1 MSTEIG
7 VLKNS
12 GSRNIELFLTRFWG
26 GNHKG
31 LCVQLSAIMEG
42 GITGYIQLSTSD
54 IIAILPLLKKYI
66 MDPEMK
72 RQKELAESSISKYK
86 ELEHSI
92 VSDMRDIAKMN
103 IDTGIYEVS
112 QLLFYG
118 KNEVELAD
126 EIKEE
131 ENE

>member
-1 MSTEIG
+1 
-7 VLKNS
+7 
-12 GSRNIELFLTRFWG
+12 
-26 GNHKG
+26 
-31 LCVQLSAIMEG
+31 
-42 GITGYIQLSTSD
+42 
-54 IIAILPLLKKYI
+54 
-66 MDPEMK
+66 MK

-92 VSDMRDIAKMN
+92 VSDMRDIAKMS

-118 KNEVELAD
+118 KNEVELTD